1 MELAGQFQIQDWQE
15 QAIESS
21 SEKLSQAKVKQSYKG
36 ALSGTSEVR
45 YQLYYHPEGDAHF
58 NGFEVITLT
67 SPHQGGVLVLA
78 HQGQFKQGVASSQ
91 FVVKFCSFDD
101 SWVGKE
107 GSFTSTSHGRAEF
120 EMS

>member
-58 NGFEVITLT
+58 NGFEVIINLA
-67 SPHQGGVLVLA
+67 SPRG
-78 HQGQFKQGVASSQ
+78 S
-91 FVVKFCSFDD
+91 
-101 SWVGKE
+101 VG
-107 GSFTSTSHGRAEF
+107 TSTPRSI
-120 EMS
+120 